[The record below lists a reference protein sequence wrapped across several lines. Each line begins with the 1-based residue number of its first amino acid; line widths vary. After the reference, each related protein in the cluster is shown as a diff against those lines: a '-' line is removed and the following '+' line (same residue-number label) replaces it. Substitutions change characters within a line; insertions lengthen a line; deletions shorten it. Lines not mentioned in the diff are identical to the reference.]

1 MVHQN
6 VGGVGVTN
14 SSGQL
19 VSNLSLRD
27 LKIINKDEKLFT
39 RLYKTTGEFLDD
51 LVTLNEKRFKNVKTV
66 TVDNTFEDVLDQ
78 LYLLDI
84 HRTYIVD
91 EEKKPIGVIGIKDII
106 REVLFDS

>member
-1 MVHQN
+1 M
-6 VGGVGVTN
+6 
-14 SSGQL
+14 
-19 VSNLSLRD
+19 
-27 LKIINKDEKLFT
+27 K
-39 RLYKTTGEFLDD
+39 
-51 LVTLNEKRFKNVKTV
+51 KRFKNVKTV

-91 EEKKPIGVIGIKDII
+91 EEKKKPIGVIGIKDII

>member
-1 MVHQN
+1 M
-6 VGGVGVTN
+6 
-14 SSGQL
+14 
-19 VSNLSLRD
+19 
-27 LKIINKDEKLFT
+27 K
-39 RLYKTTGEFLDD
+39 
-51 LVTLNEKRFKNVKTV
+51 KRFKNVKTV